1 MPVLRA
7 LCGLPSTYCYRYC
20 TGIKGALRSA
30 KLDAPALRA
39 AAGIATGG
47 KYCNIRCHALRAA
60 TGIATGIAGLAA
72 ARLLARVLAGIGATL
87 DRERNRE
94 TEREGDRDR

>member
-1 MPVLRA
+1 MW
-7 LCGLPSTYCYRYC
+7 
-20 TGIKGALRSA
+20 SA
-30 KLDAPALRA
+30 NLDAPALRA
-39 AAGIATGG
+39 ATGIATGG

-60 TGIATGIAGLAA
+60 TGFAGLAA
-72 ARLLARVLAGIGATL
+72 ARLLARVLVGIGATL